1 MPKKMKKKGNPSV
14 HKELGNFD
22 IKISSFGE
30 LKSNYQIDNLNE
42 FLNDKIDDKKLVD
55 RDKSEEE

>member
-1 MPKKMKKKGNPSV
+1 MKKKGNPSV

>member
-1 MPKKMKKKGNPSV
+1 MKKKGNPSV

-55 RDKSEEE
+55 RDKTEEE